1 MFAFVRFPKVITFT
15 GDLRSGWRIQWQN
28 GSLRGLFFFFF
39 SFGCA
44 LVAKHLNRLSY
55 FFSMVLTVKKHNAGE
70 NKAERSG

>member
-1 MFAFVRFPKVITFT
+1 MAKWFFKRT
-15 GDLRSGWRIQWQN
+15 
-28 GSLRGLFFFFF
+28 FFFFF